1 MSEREKIL
9 RFYRTS
15 GESDLAARLVDL
27 AEAALKSRRYKTS
40 EFLDPFGYS
49 IAETVAAHYPRVRLE
64 ADGGYPGAER
74 VKAAFI
80 EDEFRGKADFALAAL
95 SAEIDV
101 RYYSISHRDVLGAVL
116 ALGIKREMVG
126 DIIMGG
132 RGCQIIVD
140 AAMASFVRDNLTKIG
155 AAPVALAPIPL
166 TDIAPKEEKVKDIRA
181 TVASLRLD
189 TVAAAGF
196 GTSRSQMAEDIE
208 AAKVKVNW
216 QDAKGPAQ
224 PVKAGDILSM
234 RGRGRVEVVEI
245 LGQTKKGR
253 TSIYLKRF
261 I

>member
-9 RFYRTS
+9 RFYRAS

-27 AEAALKSRRYKTS
+27 AEAAQKSRRYKTS
-40 EFLDPFGYS
+40 EFLDPFGLS

-64 ADGGYPGAER
+64 TDGGYPGAER
-74 VKAAFI
+74 VKAAFV
-80 EDEFRGKADFALAAL
+80 EEEFRGRPDYGLTALAA
-95 SAEIDV
+95 EVDV

-126 DIIMGG
+126 DIVMTG
-132 RGCQIIVD
+132 RGCQIVVD
-140 AAMASFVRDNLTKIG
+140 AGLADFIRDNLQKIG
-155 AAPVALAPIPL
+155 PAPVELTVIPL
-166 TDIAPKEEKVKDIRA
+166 ADIAPKEEKVKEIRA

-196 GTSRSQMAEDIE
+196 GTSRSQMTEEIE
-208 AAKVKVNW
+208 AAKVKLNW
-216 QDAKGPAQ
+216 QDAKGPSQA
-224 PVKAGDILSM
+224 VKAGDIISM

>member
-9 RFYRTS
+9 RFYRAS

-27 AEAALKSRRYKTS
+27 AEAAVKSRRYKTS
-40 EFLDPFGYS
+40 EFLDPFGLS

-64 ADGGYPGAER
+64 TDGGYPGAER

-80 EDEFRGKADFALAAL
+80 EEEFRGKPDYGITALT
-95 SAEIDV
+95 AEVDV

-126 DIIMGG
+126 DIVMTG
-132 RGCQIIVD
+132 RGCQVVVD
-140 AAMASFVRDNLTKIG
+140 AGLAEYITGNFKKIG
-155 AAPVALAPIPL
+155 PAPVELTVIPL
-166 TDIAPKEEKVKDIRA
+166 ADIAPKEEKVKEIRA

-196 GTSRSQMAEDIE
+196 GTSRSQMTEEIE
-208 AAKVKVNW
+208 AAKVKLNW
-216 QDAKGPAQ
+216 QDAKGPSQA
-224 PVKAGDILSM
+224 VKAGDIISM
-234 RGRGRVEVVEI
+234 RGRGRVEIVEI